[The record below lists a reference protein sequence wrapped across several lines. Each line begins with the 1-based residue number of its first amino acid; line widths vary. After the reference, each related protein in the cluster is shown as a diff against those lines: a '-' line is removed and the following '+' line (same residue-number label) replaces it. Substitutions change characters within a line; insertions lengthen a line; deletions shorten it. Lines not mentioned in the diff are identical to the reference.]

1 MNQNFD
7 NFPDTQ
13 EKEGKPFWK
22 GVGIFVLS
30 LFLAVLT
37 VVTINL

>member
-7 NFPDTQ
+7 NRLDTQ
-13 EKEGKPFWK
+13 EKEGSSFWK
-22 GVGIFVLS
+22 GLGIFTLS
-30 LFLAVLT
+30 LFLAVIT